1 MIGHHGTNQEN
12 AKNILLVG
20 FCKSEGYQW
29 FGDGVYFFVDDKKE
43 ALNWAIK
50 VKKFETNY
58 AVIQSDIEVSNPL
71 KLHKAKEW
79 EEWHKLRGMAK
90 IEAMKMY
97 IKRSNVI
104 TYRSH
109 IFSQ

>member
-1 MIGHHGTNQEN
+1 VHPKEEHFNEMHALYKQSTEGDC
-12 AKNILLVG
+12 NIP
-20 FCKSEGYQW
+20 KP
-29 FGDGVYFFVDDKKE
+29 GDE
-43 ALNWAIK
+43 I
-50 VKKFETNY
+50 
-58 AVIQSDIEVSNPL
+58 
-71 KLHKAKEW
+71 KAKEW